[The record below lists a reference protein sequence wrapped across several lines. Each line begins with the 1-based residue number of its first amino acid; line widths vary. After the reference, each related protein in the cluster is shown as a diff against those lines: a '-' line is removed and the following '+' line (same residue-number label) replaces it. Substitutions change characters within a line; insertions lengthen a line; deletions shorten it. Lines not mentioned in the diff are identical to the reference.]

1 MEVYLQQ
8 ASSGKNFILQYIEEL
23 LPGSQNT
30 QIYKDLFAS
39 MDNKAFDDFMKA
51 IESGEKNLAII
62 APNLTKPSLDIDRNH
77 RIAEKL
83 GHNFY
88 KRIWIQGSGD
98 TPTYLTPIPYMV
110 VKLPLRR
117 QAQLLVK
124 KISIP
129 ADNNSVDDFTGQPV
143 GKSKG
148 SKMSYPETMVL
159 AANNLDYSL
168 NEFLKFRGGDLKG
181 FDAMNKSISR
191 TGGVSLKAIEPYASG
206 VESTRYLKSLLTSMH
221 IASVL

>member
-1 MEVYLQQ
+1 MATDRKGAE
-8 ASSGKNFILQYIEEL
+8 AFILQYIDEI

-39 MDNKAFDDFMKA
+39 MDDAAFDQFMKD
-51 IESGEKNLAII
+51 IESGQKNLAII
-62 APNLTKPSLDIDRNH
+62 APNMTSPKLDIDRNH
-77 RIAEKL
+77 RIAQKL

-88 KRIWIQGSGD
+88 QRVWIQGVGD
-98 TPTYLTPIPYMV
+98 NPTYLTPIPYMV

-129 ADNNSVDDFTGQPV
+129 SDNNSVDDFTGQPT

-168 NEFLKFRGGDLKG
+168 NEFLKFRGGDIKG

-191 TGGVSLKAIEPYASG
+191 TGGVSLKSIEAFSSG
-206 VESTRYLKSLLTSMH
+206 VESTRYLKNLLSSMH
-221 IASVL
+221 LSSTL

>member
-1 MEVYLQQ
+1 MTKDRKGAE
-8 ASSGKNFILQYIEEL
+8 AFILQYIDEL
-23 LPGSQNT
+23 LPGSDNVK
-30 QIYKDLFAS
+30 IYKDLFAS
-39 MDNKAFDDFMKA
+39 MSDEDFDEFMQA
-51 IESGEKNLAII
+51 IDRGEKNLALI
-62 APNLTKPSLDIDRNH
+62 APNLTSPALSVERNH
-77 RIAEKL
+77 EIARKL

-88 KRIWIQGSGD
+88 QRIWIEGVGD

-129 ADNNSVDDFTGQPV
+129 ADNNSVDDFTGQPT

-148 SKMSYPETMVL
+148 SKMSYPETIIL
-159 AANNLDYSL
+159 AANNLDNTL

-181 FDAMNKSISR
+181 FAAMNKSIAK
-191 TGGVSLKAIEPYASG
+191 TGGVSIKVIEPYSSG
-206 VESTRYLKSLLTSMH
+206 VESTRYLKTLLNSMH
-221 IASVL
+221 LQTTL

>member
-1 MEVYLQQ
+1 MSTDRKGAEQ
-8 ASSGKNFILQYIEEL
+8 FILQYIEEL
-23 LPGSQNT
+23 MPGSENKK
-30 QIYKDLFAS
+30 IYEDLFAS
-39 MDNKAFDDFMKA
+39 MDDKAFDDFMNA
-51 IESGEKNLAII
+51 IEKGEKHLAII
-62 APNLTKPSLDIDRNH
+62 APNLSKPGLDIQRNH

-88 KRIWIQGSGD
+88 QRIWIQGVGD
-98 TPTYLTPIPYMV
+98 NPTYLTPVPYMV

-129 ADNNSVDDFTGQPV
+129 ADNNSVDDFTGQPT
-143 GKSKG
+143 GRSKG
-148 SKMSYPETMVL
+148 SKISYPETMVL

-181 FDAMNKSISR
+181 FDAMNKSIAR

-206 VESTRYLKSLLTSMH
+206 VESTRYLKNLLTSMH
-221 IASVL
+221 LKSTL

>member
-1 MEVYLQQ
+1 MNTDREGAQ
-8 ASSGKNFILQYIEEL
+8 AFILQYIEEL
-23 LPGSQNT
+23 LPGSANT

-39 MDNKAFDDFMKA
+39 MSDEDFDSFMKS
-51 IESGEKNLAII
+51 IDKGEKNLALI
-62 APNLTKPSLDIDRNH
+62 APNLSKPSLSVERNH
-77 RIAEKL
+77 EIAKKL
-83 GHNFY
+83 GHSFY
-88 KRIWIQGSGD
+88 QRVWIQGTGD

-129 ADNNSVDDFTGQPV
+129 ADNNSVDDFTGQPT

-148 SKMSYPETMVL
+148 SKMSYPETIIL
-159 AANNLDYSL
+159 AANGLDSTL

-181 FDAMNKSISR
+181 FTAMNKSIAK
-191 TGGVSLKAIEPYASG
+191 TGGVSLKAIEPYSSG
-206 VESTRYLKSLLTSMH
+206 VESTRYLKTLLNSMH
-221 IASVL
+221 LSVQI

>member
-1 MEVYLQQ
+1 MSTDRTGAE
-8 ASSGKNFILQYIEEL
+8 SFILQYIEEL
-23 LPGSQNT
+23 LPGSQNV

-39 MDNKAFDDFMKA
+39 MDDAAFDDFMKA
-51 IESGEKNLAII
+51 IETGEKNLAII
-62 APNLTKPSLDIDRNH
+62 APNMTSPRLDVERNH

-88 KRIWIQGSGD
+88 QRIWIHGTGD

-129 ADNNSVDDFTGQPV
+129 ADNNSVDDFTGQPT

-159 AANNLDYSL
+159 AANNLDASL
-168 NEFLKFRGGDLKG
+168 NEFLKFRGGDIKG
-181 FDAMNKSISR
+181 FDAMNNSISR
-191 TGGVSLKAIEPYASG
+191 TGGVSLKAIEPYSSG
-206 VESTRYLKSLLTSMH
+206 VESTRYLKNLLISMH
-221 IASVL
+221 ISSTGIS